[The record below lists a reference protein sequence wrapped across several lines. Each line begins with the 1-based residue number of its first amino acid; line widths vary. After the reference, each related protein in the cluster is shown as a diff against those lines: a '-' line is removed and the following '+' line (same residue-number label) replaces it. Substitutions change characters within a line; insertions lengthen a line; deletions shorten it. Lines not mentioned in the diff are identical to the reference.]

1 MTGNIR
7 RATLA
12 DLDALIALERD
23 CFASD
28 RLSRRSFRHM
38 LTQAHADLVVHVADD
53 DALHG
58 YALLLHHR
66 GTQLGRLYSIA
77 VHPSAR
83 GLGSGRALLRAIE
96 AIAVER
102 GCSSIRLEVAT
113 GNKAAIALYRDEGF
127 VEIGR
132 FFDYYED
139 HGDAL
144 RMEKSLLALLPAPD
158 SPVPFYAQSTEFT
171 CGPAALLMAMA
182 SLDRDFH
189 PDRRSELRIWREATS
204 IFMTSGHGGCG
215 PLGLALAAHHRGFRP
230 EIFASS
236 SEPMF
241 LKTVRSDLKKEVM
254 RIVHDEFSEEI
265 AAAGIPVR
273 TVAVSI
279 AQLRAAMDAGKAALV
294 LVSSSRIY
302 NERFPHWL
310 VIAGI
315 DDQFVFVHDPYI
327 DTDTHK
333 TVTDSINIP
342 IRHDAFVAMTRYGR
356 NAARAT
362 LLLEKTDKQ

>member
-1 MTGNIR
+1 MASNIR
-7 RATLA
+7 PGTLD

-38 LTQAHADLVVHVADD
+38 LTQAHADLLVNAGDD
-53 DALHG
+53 GSLLG

-77 VHPSAR
+77 VHPAAR
-83 GLGSGRALLRAIE
+83 GQGIGRALLRAVEEI
-96 AIAVER
+96 AIER
-102 GCSSIRLEVAT
+102 GCSSIRLEVGT
-113 GNKAAIALYRDEGF
+113 ENHGAIAMYREEGF
-127 VEIGR
+127 QEIGR
-132 FFDYYED
+132 YFDYYED

-144 RMEKSLLALLPAPD
+144 RMEKSLLSKLPAPD
-158 SPVPFYAQSTEFT
+158 SPVPYYAQSTEFT

-182 SLDRDFH
+182 SLDPGMH

-215 PLGLALAAHHRGFRP
+215 PLGLALAAHRRGFTP
-230 EIFASS
+230 EVFVSS
-236 SEPMF
+236 TEPMF
-241 LKTVRSDLKKEVM
+241 LNTVRDDLKKEVM
-254 RIVHDEFSEEI
+254 RVVHEEFSEEI
-265 AAAGIPVR
+265 AEAGIPVD
-273 TVAVSI
+273 VSGI
-279 AQLRAAMDAGKAALV
+279 SIEAISSALAQGKSVLV

-310 VIAGI
+310 VIANV
-315 DDQFVFVHDPYI
+315 DERFVYVHDPYI

-333 TVTDSINIP
+333 SVTDSINIP
-342 IRHDAFVAMTRYGR
+342 IRHDAFQAMTRYGR

-362 LLLEKTDKQ
+362 LLLEKEH